1 MSWMTARATLKMT
14 ETELTRR
21 HSVRTVTHINTLA
34 RGDLNLGDFSSDPLV
49 SQQTIQLAFFQRAVT
64 VLPQAAPKHCW
75 ACSQRS
81 GTLTRCSAD
90 RKLGH
95 FQTEGQIS
103 GVGGVEVH
111 MTLEDFVTSAF
122 ICDFAAHLSIPLQLV
137 SSVSRSTNCCSLNVN
152 NFPVAID
159 QAPSRDPAVEKYN
172 AQRLC
177 HL

>member
-1 MSWMTARATLKMT
+1 MSWMTARPTLKMT

-21 HSVRTVTHINTLA
+21 HSVRTVTHINTLP
-34 RGDLNLGDFSSDPLV
+34 RGDLNFRDFASDSLV
-49 SQQTIQLAFFQRAVT
+49 SLQTIQLAFCQRAVT
-64 VLPQAAPKHCW
+64 ALSHAATPKHCW

-111 MTLEDFVTSAF
+111 TALQNFVTSAF
-122 ICDFAAHLSIPLQLV
+122 ICDFAVHLSIPLQ
-137 SSVSRSTNCCSLNVN
+137 RYPPC
-152 NFPVAID
+152 
-159 QAPSRDPAVEKYN
+159 RDPRTA
-172 AQRLC
+172 ARSMSTTFQ
-177 HL
+177 